1 MSTLTTV
8 RLHNMLFYGYHGAF
22 EEETS
27 LGQRFQVDVE
37 FQYNAEP
44 AYQSDVLQN
53 AISYE
58 KVYRLIEEVFTSQNF
73 KLLETLVF
81 RMIQAVIEVFPVQEV
96 CVRVRKPS
104 VPIKG
109 VLDFVEVE
117 QSWQK
122 EG

>member
-22 EEETS
+22 EEETA

-37 FQYNAEP
+37 FQYNAAP
-44 AYQSDVLQN
+44 AYQSDVLQD

-73 KLLETLVF
+73 KLLETLVS
-81 RMIQAVIEVFPVQEV
+81 RMIQAVIEVFPVQEL

-117 QSWQK
+117 QSWK
-122 EG
+122 KDG

>member
-1 MSTLTTV
+1 MVIMVLLKRNFSRATV
-8 RLHNMLFYGYHGAF
+8 SR
-22 EEETS
+22 
-27 LGQRFQVDVE
+27 VDVE

-44 AYQSDVLQN
+44 AYQNDVLQD

-58 KVYRLIEEVFTSQNF
+58 TVYRLIEEVFTSQNF

-81 RMIQAVIEVFPVQEV
+81 RMIQTVIEVFLLQEV

-109 VLDFVEVE
+109 VLDFVSKSKLAE
-117 QSWQK
+117 